1 MRTGSSN
8 HPKKNMPVSEV
19 HVRILIRLF
28 QDAIFVL
35 VLKQWRSFVK
45 IIKIVSGNILYPV
58 LLEEYLR
65 IKNAA
70 TCLDMSF

>member
-1 MRTGSSN
+1 MRTGLSN
-8 HPKKNMPVSEV
+8 HPKKNMPASELR
-19 HVRILIRLF
+19 VRILILLF

-35 VLKQWRSFVK
+35 VLKHWRSFVK
-45 IIKIVSGNILYPV
+45 IIKIVSVNILYPV

>member
-8 HPKKNMPVSEV
+8 HPKKNMPASEV

-35 VLKQWRSFVK
+35 VLKQWPSFVK
-45 IIKIVSGNILYPV
+45 IIKIVSVNILYPV